1 MTQTVQPFAI
11 EGIAP
16 AILVQAP
23 QGSTF
28 CILAVCIQ
36 ITQKAPALNVQF
48 TPGIGVAFENL
59 PCGFV
64 TLPLPLGGLTFAG
77 LTSFTL
83 QLPQGGGATGYVI
96 TSTVG
101 S

>member
-1 MTQTVQPFAI
+1 MTQTMQPFAI

-16 AILVQAP
+16 AVLVQAP
-23 QGSTF
+23 QGSTL

-36 ITQKAPALNVQF
+36 VTQKSPQLIVQF
-48 TPGIGVAFENL
+48 TPGIGVSFENV
-59 PCGFV
+59 PCGFIS
-64 TLPLPLGGLTFAG
+64 LPLPVGGLSLEG

-83 QLPQGGGATGYVI
+83 QLPQGGGATGYVV

-101 S
+101 